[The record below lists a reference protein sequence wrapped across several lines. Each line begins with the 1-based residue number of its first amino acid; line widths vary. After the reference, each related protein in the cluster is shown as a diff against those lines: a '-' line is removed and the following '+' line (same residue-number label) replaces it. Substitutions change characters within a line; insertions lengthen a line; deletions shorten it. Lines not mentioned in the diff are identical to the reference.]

1 MMTLSFNKISGY
13 YFTDS
18 SIFLYYKCV
27 ADMIHDQRSNPDL
40 NMNLVH
46 NTGIIGYDPVILFEL
61 GLKCDTV
68 FG

>member
-1 MMTLSFNKISGY
+1 MMMLCFDKISGY
-13 YFTDS
+13 DFSDS

-27 ADMIHDQRSNPDL
+27 ADLIHDQRSNPEL

-46 NTGIIGYDPVILFEL
+46 NIGIIGYDPVILFEL
-61 GLKCDTV
+61 GIHCDTV